1 VASVSPPTVNAA
13 RDAAVIIV
21 YPTTAPQS
29 AQTALLVHQ
38 LRDQVI
44 PRVTAGSGVTA
55 FVGGQTAAGADTSVY
70 LSARLPWVIG
80 MVVVLAFLLLVVVFR
95 SIAIPVKAA
104 VMNLLSIGAAYGVI
118 VAVYQCGWLA
128 SLFGASRGPIDP
140 WIPLMMFTITF
151 GLSMDYEVFLLSRM
165 REEWLQSGDNSKAV
179 AHGLGSTARVITAAA
194 AIMVCV
200 FGSFVIG
207 DRCASS
213 ACSAWA
219 WRSRSSSMPPS
230 SAWSWYLRS
239 CSSLGLPIGGCPT
252 GSSGQPPAFP
262 SSRTGISLRA
272 AAWAPPGGSAWTS
285 PGDPTDRCSPG
296 DRPLDGPHLDG
307 SGQAGCTTL
316 GRNWS
321 NGGQPPPQPFADTA
335 ALARPVLSGGPASPA
350 GGHPRRACSLAA
362 SQWRAKRRARSPVG
376 SGQAGREP
384 RRGPAVPGQVVRGR
398 PA

>member
-118 VAVYQCGWLA
+118 VAVYQWGWLA
-128 SLFGASRGPIDP
+128 SVFGASRGPIDP

-207 DRCASS
+207 DPVRILGVFGLGLAVAVLIDATVVRMVLVPAVMQLLGS
-213 ACSAWA
+213 ANWWLPHWIERAAPRLSIEPNGDQLAG
-219 WRSRSSSMPPS
+219 
-230 SAWSWYLRS
+230 
-239 CSSLGLPIGGCPT
+239 SSLG
-252 GSSGQPPAFP
+252 PARRV
-262 SSRTGISLRA
+262 SV
-272 AAWAPPGGSAWTS
+272 
-285 PGDPTDRCSPG
+285 DV
-296 DRPLDGPHLDG
+296 
-307 SGQAGCTTL
+307 
-316 GRNWS
+316 
-321 NGGQPPPQPFADTA
+321 
-335 ALARPVLSGGPASPA
+335 AR
-350 GGHPRRACSLAA
+350 
-362 SQWRAKRRARSPVG
+362 
-376 SGQAGREP
+376 
-384 RRGPAVPGQVVRGR
+384 
-398 PA
+398 